1 MPGVV
6 FSRGD
11 RIDLRTIESEDAAI
25 IQRARNEPAF
35 REGFR
40 VETPTTRNMVEGY
53 IEERVEGDDDS
64 IQLLVCRDGDAV
76 GAVSLL
82 EMRRSHGML
91 HYWLLP
97 DERGHGYATEGAAL
111 LLDHAFETVGLHRV
125 SAWTIADNEASQ
137 AVLRRLGFCHEGTY
151 REHVFTRGGYRDTE
165 HFGLLAT
172 EWDGLESYIEE
183 IE

>member
-11 RIDLRTIESEDAAI
+11 RITLRTLETEDAAI
-25 IQRARNEPAF
+25 VQRARNEPAF

-40 VETPTTRNMVEGY
+40 VETPTTRSMVEGY
-53 IEERVEGDDDS
+53 VEGDDDS
-64 IQLLVCRDGDAV
+64 IQLLVCRGGDAV

-111 LLDHAFETVGLHRV
+111 LLDHAFGTVGLHRV
-125 SAWTIADNEASQ
+125 FAWTTDDNEASQ
-137 AVLRRLGFCHEGTY
+137 AVLRRLGFTHEGTY
-151 REHVFTRGGYRDTE
+151 REHLFIGGAYHDTE
-165 HFGLLAT
+165 HFGLLSR
-172 EWDGLESYIEE
+172 EWDGADVDIDD
-183 IE
+183 

>member
-11 RIDLRTIESEDAAI
+11 RITLRTLETEDAAI
-25 IQRARNEPAF
+25 VQRARNEPAF

-82 EMRRSHGML
+82 EMHRSHGML

-125 SAWTIADNEASQ
+125 FAWTIDVNEASQ
-137 AVLRRLGFCHEGTY
+137 AVLRRLGFTHEGTY
-151 REHVFTRGGYRDTE
+151 REHLFTGGTYHDTE
-165 HFGLLAT
+165 HFGLLAR
-172 EWDGLESYIEE
+172 EWEGADAVVD
-183 IE
+183 